1 MPGYEIPL
9 TPFKEDQMIKLSEA
23 QLKSLVRLS
32 RRIDPEIRQANIL
45 AAIRAAGWSCSG
57 GRVREAMKRLSSQRS
72 A

>member
-1 MPGYEIPL
+1 
-9 TPFKEDQMIKLSEA
+9 MIKLSEA